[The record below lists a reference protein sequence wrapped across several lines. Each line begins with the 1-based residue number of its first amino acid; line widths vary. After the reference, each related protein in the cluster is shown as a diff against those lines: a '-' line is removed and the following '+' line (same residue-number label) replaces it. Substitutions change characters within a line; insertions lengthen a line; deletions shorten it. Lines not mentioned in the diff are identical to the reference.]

1 MLGGAKNLQRVGLSW
16 RQWYVGAQSAKV
28 KKSSEPCED
37 MFLYQLYRRLSIKA
51 AQLISL
57 HGRIAPAIVIM
68 LSAVSAQA
76 QIAQTPDGYWQH
88 PEDPVW
94 IEVLLQAGTGIAL
107 RNDDQPETVGFHVVK
122 DLAATDE
129 PGIWQGQVFV
139 PQLDGY
145 KKVTITMPDD
155 QTLRMTVKFGFLR
168 RSVDWSRVGE
178 REDVGH

>member
-1 MLGGAKNLQRVGLSW
+1 
-16 RQWYVGAQSAKV
+16 
-28 KKSSEPCED
+28 
-37 MFLYQLYRRLSIKA
+37 MFLYQQCRRLLIEA
-51 AQLISL
+51 AQVISL
-57 HGRIAPAIVIM
+57 RGRIAAAMVMM
-68 LSAVSAQA
+68 LSAVSTHA
-76 QIAQTPDGYWQH
+76 QIAQTLDGYWQH

-94 IEVLLQAGTGIAL
+94 IEVLVQAGTGIAL

-145 KKVTITMPDD
+145 KNVAITMPDD

-168 RSVDWSRVGE
+168 RSVDWSRVAE
-178 REDVGH
+178 REDMVR

>member
-1 MLGGAKNLQRVGLSW
+1 
-16 RQWYVGAQSAKV
+16 
-28 KKSSEPCED
+28 
-37 MFLYQLYRRLSIKA
+37 MFFYQPYRRLSSMTP
-51 AQLISL
+51 QVMSL
-57 HGRIAPAIVIM
+57 HRRIAPAIVMM

-94 IEVLLQAGTGIAL
+94 IEVLVQAGTGIAL

-122 DLAATDE
+122 DLAMTDE

-145 KKVTITMPDD
+145 KKVAITMPDD

-178 REDVGH
+178 REDVVQ

>member
-1 MLGGAKNLQRVGLSW
+1 
-16 RQWYVGAQSAKV
+16 
-28 KKSSEPCED
+28 

-155 QTLRMTVKFGFLR
+155 QTLRMTVKFGFFAALWIGR
-168 RSVDWSRVGE
+168 GWGSEKTWATNLCHYLATPKQNLTALKLLLLSAVEPVIL
-178 REDVGH
+178 

>member
-94 IEVLLQAGTGIAL
+94 IEVLKIQLKMINLRLQ
-107 RNDDQPETVGFHVVK
+107 N
-122 DLAATDE
+122 
-129 PGIWQGQVFV
+129 
-139 PQLDGY
+139 
-145 KKVTITMPDD
+145 
-155 QTLRMTVKFGFLR
+155 
-168 RSVDWSRVGE
+168 
-178 REDVGH
+178 

>member
-1 MLGGAKNLQRVGLSW
+1 
-16 RQWYVGAQSAKV
+16 
-28 KKSSEPCED
+28 
-37 MFLYQLYRRLSIKA
+37 MFLFQQYRRLSIKA
-51 AQLISL
+51 AQVISL
-57 HGRIAPAIVIM
+57 RGHIAPAIVMM
-68 LSAVSAQA
+68 LAAVSAHA
-76 QIAQTPDGYWQH
+76 QTAQTPDGHWQH

-94 IEVLLQAGTGIAL
+94 IEVLVQAGTGIAL

-145 KKVTITMPDD
+145 KDVAITMPDD

-168 RSVDWSRVGE
+168 RSVDWSRVAE
-178 REDVGH
+178 REDVAR